1 MYDYVQT
8 GKLKCD
14 GFPCDPS
21 AGYKPVKHIYTSTHI
36 VYAKQNTEM
45 LNRTKKNVSVK

>member
-14 GFPCDPS
+14 RFPCDPS
-21 AGYKPVKHIYTSTHI
+21 AGYKPVKHIYTYSI
-36 VYAKQNTEM
+36 RKAEYRNVEQD
-45 LNRTKKNVSVK
+45 KKKCFS